1 MAERIRFRM
10 AELLDSAAKALEDYR
25 DPFES
30 SWLIEN
36 DVTFDEC
43 MELSGWMA
51 TGAEMMAA
59 LMRNPRAAEAAV
71 AGAMLTILSDRI
83 KSLELPLSKESS

>member
-10 AELLDSAAKALEDYR
+10 AELLDSAAKALEDHR

-51 TGAEMMAA
+51 TGAEMMPA
-59 LMRNPRAAEAAV
+59 LMRNPHAAEAAM